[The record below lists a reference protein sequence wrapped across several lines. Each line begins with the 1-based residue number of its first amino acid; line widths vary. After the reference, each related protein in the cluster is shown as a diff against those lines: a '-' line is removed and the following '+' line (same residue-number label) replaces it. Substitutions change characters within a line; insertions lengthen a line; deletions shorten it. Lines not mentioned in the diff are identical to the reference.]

1 MVPDSGARASG
12 NRVDHIS
19 RITDGTTLHERLRAN
34 VTRGLPEHKFFV
46 TGIGERSFWLEGIGR
61 GDRI

>member
-1 MVPDSGARASG
+1 MVPDSGARASA

-34 VTRGLPEHKFFV
+34 VTRGLPEHEFFV
-46 TGIGERSFWLEGIGR
+46 T
-61 GDRI
+61 RIIA